1 MENANLLRINQPGR
15 SNCPR
20 PDWQIF
26 LPSEWRD
33 MVIEPFDFKQH
44 REYEMAAARCFGY
57 DIDGTT
63 CYYTH
68 NYALNQSRSDDDEE
82 FYEVVA
88 YGETVHAWRLRDE
101 RWLIYRVV
109 YTGGECAPARG
120 FYSFAEQHPL

>member
-1 MENANLLRINQPGR
+1 MEGIHLLHINQPGR
-15 SNCPR
+15 SSCPT

-26 LPSEWRD
+26 LPDEWRA

-57 DIDGTT
+57 DIDGAT
-63 CYYTH
+63 CYYAH
-68 NYALNQSRSDDDEE
+68 SYALNQSRSDDDEE

-101 RWLIYRVV
+101 RWLTWRVV
-109 YTGGECAPARG
+109 HTGEDSDPRRG
-120 FYSFAEQHPL
+120 FYSFSDRPPR